1 MIAFT
6 MGEKHPKLCL
16 SWAVMLT
23 KAQVRHFFLSVL
35 SCIELLETINAKK
48 KNLANRRVE
57 FAFNRKIFLYLYFNT
72 LYSTEQ

>member
-23 KAQVRHFFLSVL
+23 KAQVRHFFV
-35 SCIELLETINAKK
+35 
-48 KNLANRRVE
+48 RVKLHRVIR
-57 FAFNRKIFLYLYFNT
+57 NH
-72 LYSTEQ
+72 